1 MRRVTTVL
9 LTTAAFLS
17 ALTTQAAA
25 VGIDLA
31 GSVGLV

>member
-17 ALTTQAAA
+17 AFTAQAAA

-31 GSVGLV
+31 SAIAF